1 MHDKEIETNEFSI
14 AIIRN
19 IYEELE
25 FLICKLERIL
35 CCRLI
40 SIEIRFNE
48 DIVYNA
54 GPLW

>member
-25 FLICKLERIL
+25 FLICKLESIL
-35 CCRLI
+35 FYWLI

-48 DIVYNA
+48 DIV
-54 GPLW
+54 